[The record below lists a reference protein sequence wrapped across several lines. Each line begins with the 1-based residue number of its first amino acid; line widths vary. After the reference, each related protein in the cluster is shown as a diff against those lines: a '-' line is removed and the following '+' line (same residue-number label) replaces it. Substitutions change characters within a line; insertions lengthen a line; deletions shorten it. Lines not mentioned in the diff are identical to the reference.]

1 MSNRARETRERSRS
15 ASPLSMDVINAIAAE
30 LRQNPNR
37 NRNGWHVS
45 EAEQRRRESRKLKPT
60 MYMYDVAQPGLSLCN
75 LCEITDNNDLKTRF
89 IGHDEIQAEHRHL
102 LCLEHYR
109 DNKRHT
115 ESKTCPIC
123 RTRMEIWVQP
133 KIVRI
138 ANDGTETVIT
148 AGQRGGKRNH
158 TRGCNRRHNRMRITR
173 RR

>member
-1 MSNRARETRERSRS
+1 MNNRTRERSRS
-15 ASPLSMDVINAIAAE
+15 AGPRLSMNEINAFAEE

-37 NRNGWHVS
+37 NINGLWHVS
-45 EAEQRRRESRKLKPT
+45 AAEQRRRESRKLKPT

-89 IGHDEIQAEHRHL
+89 IGHDENQAEHRHL

-148 AGQRGGKRNH
+148 AGQRGGKRSH
-158 TRGCNRRHNRMRITR
+158 TRGCNRRDNRMRITR